1 MGLPARCGRSSWR
14 VEVENREL
22 WINIRTPLPSSLDA
36 AYVQALV
43 EMITELLPTGAG
55 NITADI
61 VER

>member
-1 MGLPARCGRSSWR
+1 M
-14 VEVENREL
+14 ENREL
-22 WINIRTPLPSSLDA
+22 WINIKTPLPSSLDA

-43 EMITELLPTGAG
+43 EMIIELLPTGAG